1 MNKIITLLALFIAQF
16 ILAQPPQGYYNTAEN
31 LTGFQLKTALYNIIK
46 DHNDQTYGAIDNFFI
61 FNDLDVYFEN
71 DNTILDPYSENPNG
85 QDPYNFDP
93 FANPCGNYSGEGDCY
108 NKEHVIPQSVFSQ
121 NNPMRGDA
129 HHLLPT
135 DGRVNGFRSN
145 FPFGTV
151 GTNLISQSGITN
163 PTQNGS
169 KLGNSTVTGYSG
181 TVFEP
186 IDEFKGDIARIYF
199 YFVTRYEDLV
209 GNWSSY
215 PMFNGSSNQVLS
227 TPFLNLLYQWH
238 LNDPVSEKEINRNNA
253 IYQYQGNR
261 NPFIDHPE
269 WVCEVWNVNNCTLS
283 SENFS
288 TLDFVVYPN
297 PNNGTFYIQTNEV
310 LENISIYSLQGTK
323 IQEIENPVLEGNQY
337 QISNLNSGFYFVNL
351 IANGQNVVKKI
362 VVQ

>member
-1 MNKIITLLALFIAQF
+1 MKKTYLLICLFTIQF
-16 ILAQPPQGYYNTAEN
+16 ILAQPPQGYYDSAED

-46 DHNDQTYGAIDNFFI
+46 DHNDQTYSAIDNFFVMY
-61 FNDLDVYFEN
+61 DLDVYYEN
-71 DNTILDPYSENPNG
+71 DGTILDPYSENPNG
-85 QDPYNFDP
+85 QDPYSFDP

-151 GTNLISQSGITN
+151 GTNLISQSGISN

-186 IDEFKGDIARIYF
+186 INEFKGDIARIYF

-215 PMFNGSSNQVLS
+215 PMFDGSSNQVLH
-227 TPFLNLLYQWH
+227 TPFLNLLYEWH
-238 LNDPVSEKEINRNNA
+238 LNDPVSQKEIDRNNA

-261 NPFIDHPE
+261 NPFVDFPE

-283 SENFS
+283 SEDFS
-288 TLDFVVYPN
+288 ALDFVIFPN
-297 PNNGTFYIQTNEV
+297 PSKGSVFIQTNQ
-310 LENISIYSLQGTK
+310 NIDEIIIYTLQG
-323 IQEIENPVLEGNQY
+323 IQIQKETQPVLNDNSF
-337 QISNLNSGFYFVNL
+337 QIQDLKPGFYL
-351 IANGQNVVKKI
+351 IQIHSNGKNIVEKI
-362 VVQ
+362 MVQ

>member
-1 MNKIITLLALFIAQF
+1 MNKIYTLFSLFIAQL
-16 ILAQPPQGYYNTAEN
+16 ILAQPPQGYYEPAEN
-31 LTGFQLKTALYNIIK
+31 LSGFQLKTALYNIIK
-46 DHNDQTYGAIDNFFI
+46 DHNDQTYSAIDNFFVVA
-61 FNDLDVYFEN
+61 DLDIYYEN
-71 DNTILDPYSENPNG
+71 DGTILDPYSENPAG
-85 QDPYNFDP
+85 EDPYNFDP

-151 GTNLISQSGITN
+151 GNSLVSQAGITN

-169 KLGNSTVTGYSG
+169 KLGNSTVAGFSG

-186 IDEFKGDIARIYF
+186 INEFKGDIARIYF

-209 GNWSSY
+209 GNWSSF
-215 PMFNGSSNQVLS
+215 PMFNGSSNQAIA

-238 LNDPVSEKEINRNNA
+238 LNDPVSEKEIARNNA

-261 NPFIDHPE
+261 NPFVDFPE

-283 SENFS
+283 ADDFS
-288 TLDFVVYPN
+288 TPNVAIYPN
-297 PNNGTFYIQTNEV
+297 PSMGSIFVQSTEIVEKIT
-310 LENISIYSLQGTK
+310 IYSLEGK
-323 IQEIENPVLEGNQY
+323 LIQNIENPSFDGNVY
-337 QISNLNSGFYFVNL
+337 QISNLKSGFYFLNCT
-351 IANGQNVVKKI
+351 IQGQMVTEKI
-362 VVQ
+362 MVQ